1 MNPRILAKLR
11 TDITVRRIAPAR
23 VCPALPLIAPIPRMI
38 SGIPKPSV
46 MIRIRAIPPG
56 KNFNNAPPAIRAL
69 IAGGALLKFF
79 PGGIALILIITLGFG
94 IPLIILGIGA
104 IKGKAGQTLA
114 GAILLTVMSVLSLA
128 NILGFIL
135 YVLSCVF
142 MWIGWRQNI
151 KVAAWRAS
159 QGG

>member
-1 MNPRILAKLR
+1 
-11 TDITVRRIAPAR
+11 
-23 VCPALPLIAPIPRMI
+23 
-38 SGIPKPSV
+38 

-104 IKGKAGQTLA
+104 IKGKAGQTLDSRANLLQVGPGILFSYAFPLFPTYANPVKRVRNATMTDWEPPVSLTGMWGCSAAELAARSRTAPGATHVRRSQQRQA
-114 GAILLTVMSVLSLA
+114 GRPNNA
-128 NILGFIL
+128 
-135 YVLSCVF
+135 
-142 MWIGWRQNI
+142 
-151 KVAAWRAS
+151 
-159 QGG
+159 